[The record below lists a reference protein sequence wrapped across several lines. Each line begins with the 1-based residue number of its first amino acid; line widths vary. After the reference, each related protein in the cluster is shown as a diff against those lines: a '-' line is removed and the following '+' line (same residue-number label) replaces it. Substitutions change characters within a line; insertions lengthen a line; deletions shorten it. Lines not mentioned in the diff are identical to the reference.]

1 MEIQAA
7 GLGTTPDYRKPEE
20 EKRSTLAEHMT
31 QESTQEVK
39 PTLRDSVL
47 SQVAG
52 GINDPATIQPNTLPI
67 NDQQWNLISRA
78 ASESEDPDAYLAR
91 YGAALTFSK
100 EYGIPVDAALE
111 NLDELSSYLTGEPF
125 KANKTGVQA
134 IVDSFNTGRINMQ
147 YSDLAYKFKQA
158 DLKGEDTSAIMTQ
171 LEEYA
176 DQMVALQDH
185 QPRNIATTML
195 KWTAEGAIPYMIEV
209 GKSSLIGATA
219 AGALATGFTAAT
231 GVALGSLAAA
241 TPWSLAAIISMG
253 ATVGA
258 VNRTRELTE
267 GVTYLQLRELGIDKD
282 IANMGSRTIGMV
294 VGAIE
299 AGLGIE
305 VGTVV
310 KAVGGEQAVTAAAS
324 KATAKLIGSG
334 KLGTF
339 IQGVAALGV
348 NATNEAI
355 EEMSEEVAEYLVRH
369 VSYAWQETR
378 GPIDPMP
385 DENLMRDTLQAGL
398 MGFGSAIVLGA
409 PSAMMDSGISI
420 RQQSAM
426 RQDAK
431 TIPSKEA
438 FVNAMSDV
446 RPENIEAADWSNTMS
461 TLWEREHK
469 GKTESSSIKSDQAAY
484 NELDSGKGKTPSGTV
499 RRLNSG
505 RLYTAESENTIVDTS
520 GAEHR
525 RLLVGDPVS
534 GARYGYIDY
543 SVKDNDLAINDVMV
557 RSGYENMRK
566 EAVLDLIEKYPGY
579 EVTWEAK
586 GEALAE
592 VRQQIIDGNPRGKDG
607 GLQYRDGIT
616 DVDERLAIEKQI
628 ERAMPNLSAP
638 ERAVGAILVQLRAE
652 SEGTSAQGWLDS
664 HFRDGQLFGDNSEI
678 GKAMQGKRGAVSFDQ
693 DLKAIIYAGEN
704 ADFSTFAHETFH
716 VMLRNMDQIDQ
727 FRQAVSEA
735 AATPEFMTWLSEH
748 AQIFAEGYFAGMD
761 TQQLADVAAAFSQ
774 DQWGRTQEEFAARL
788 YEGYLADGKTASTR
802 LGQLFQQIAQAMRKI
817 YDSLRH
823 TVDLDP
829 RITEVFDSMLDKD
842 SPLAAQVQTEENT
855 KQQTSAPLRNNS
867 QFDVFENKIIDIIS
881 ALSPGD
887 KITVYDIHGN
897 PVDSTVVA
905 ISETNGSIIVRTEDG
920 KERLVDNRAYSV
932 LELGSSDHLIS
943 FNGKLLPVGSMETAE
958 LAIAL
963 KMWERYVKHRIFGQQ
978 DSRSFVRDLA
988 AIRDELKRR
997 GVDVGTD
1004 TALNIPLSY
1013 IDPEI
1018 QALSDAMRD
1027 LDFDDFESAEEY
1039 TRAWDQLDE
1048 RRNALIDMFQPK
1060 DILFQDRVIQDV
1072 IEGMEQGSLAVLHNI
1087 SPEKLAAIDDIGGLP
1102 SPSMAITQPSIPF
1115 DEFGSVTLIAD
1126 PAVAQGA
1133 LEEGRLYDRDVWSPT
1148 VPRAEWKVNQR
1159 VIDAFDK
1166 KIKTIGKEVNSH
1178 LYGSESFYS
1187 SSIANGMD
1195 SLIQEY
1201 KRNLAAQ
1208 LTFLKEHGYDYEL
1221 KWDKRDTLNFF
1232 PTQVME
1238 SNMDYFLSNSLDT
1251 EGYTQIR
1258 EHLRPMVEKYYADQ
1272 YSKKPMTALRQHM
1285 LDNSIESALSYRE
1298 LDSAFSLAEK
1308 YDPNAME
1315 FNSHKTEYAIK
1326 EKIQE
1331 HDAEFTAWLKGNL
1344 KDAYADPKI
1353 KIGSRYYEY
1362 NAENIL
1368 RWMRTQ
1374 SDMASQ
1380 ETMTYGPAKAA
1391 SNAGTPFSN
1400 RSQVRQA
1407 EGSLVTRTEQEATWA
1422 KRVEPLTERLQQE
1435 LPQYNKKYSTWDSL
1449 DAIYKAIGQ
1458 YITKYG
1464 HDKDTSKMRT
1474 ELSAQGFTGVPKNL
1488 LQATVDLASELVTLP
1503 QDYLEAKPDRI
1514 VSMDEFKAAVV
1525 PSTLPAE
1532 QRAMLE
1538 SHGIQIIEYQND
1550 SERTSLISDFYAKEH
1565 SELLFQDGPPITDAV
1580 LDDARGMESW
1590 EEFMD
1595 FYQAFA
1601 FGDDIIPTDESWY
1614 QQVFNEA
1621 NGITVTEEVSQ
1632 ERLDAARRQLESEDA
1647 KDEYMKGKLSTDDGV
1662 ISFLRQ
1668 LGYMLSNRAIRD
1680 TENNYEFADI
1690 LDEVRRNTGDL
1701 VHPTILANAFR
1712 VEGGRT
1718 PTQRAIKSIRTLMTG
1733 DAIRYYRDVYALVM
1747 EDLELRPEVIDS
1759 RLPPISDPG
1768 LNSLDNLSITERLKL
1783 ANRIEAT
1790 ELKKALLSGKE
1801 TLDGTAEKVIKDL
1814 DLQIAELN
1822 KKIAE
1827 HETTIEES
1835 AKKFN
1840 ETERSMLNAFR
1851 EQREA
1856 KKQLDEQIAKV
1867 RNLTEKGH
1875 KIPVEELKRTRTM
1888 QDKLQKLDDQVMAMR
1903 EGMREKSKAQH
1914 QAAMEAQRQKFKQKS
1929 ADARTAATIKRQEA
1943 VAEQKRKS
1951 SEKAAE
1957 ARLNATVKRQEAL
1970 DKLKGQLTEKQK
1982 QKAEAQRV
1990 RKYKLDVARRIM
2002 AKPSDAINYEQAVM
2016 IYELQAALDPAFRR
2030 ESTLVDGADGQT
2042 RRVSIDDARE
2052 LFSGSSREEIIGAIG
2067 QRMYE
2072 WIADERRPLNEW
2084 TVAELEDL
2092 AERVGN
2098 LRAEG
2103 RRILAAKR
2111 ERQQSIA
2118 RQYQES
2124 IMRSLIATGKYQDR
2138 PIVGSLD
2145 DQKEKSSPFRTVKAF
2160 RYSTL
2165 PMRAKAMM
2173 LDGDT
2178 QGTAY
2183 DLLVT
2188 RKRDA
2193 QAVEWTAVELRQ
2205 KPVID
2210 FMKQVGL
2217 TEQDLYETV
2226 GVSLDT
2232 DTSTRFT
2239 YSALM
2244 YIWLSQFDVD
2254 NRNAVAYGNLVT
2266 QSEKANLKED
2276 NGMIM
2281 ALGDERYR
2289 NLLQQAEYHLSQD
2302 DGRYMQVLE
2311 RVREDFNGQ
2320 RDRINEVAIR
2330 EFNKPMRNVDEY
2342 LPIHRRE
2349 FNGENM
2355 HEQIADDWF
2364 NQNAGGSPTGVGKG
2378 FTRDRIKI
2386 SPNHQR
2392 PVNLDLMQVWNRSVR
2407 DQEHFIAFAEYGREL
2422 NRVFKNPDSVNLR
2435 NVISRTLGQEMVSD
2449 IHDYM
2454 NQVINPQRNIE
2465 LAGAQKAIRFM
2476 RGNLGAAY
2484 LTWKMS
2490 SLVLQTI
2497 TSPAPF
2503 LQEVKPIYMAKGY
2516 IELFSHPLEAIAW
2529 INERS
2534 PMMKNRTMNVIIDEI
2549 LQQSRTYQQNKVM
2562 HGVRKMQEIGG
2573 LGLTMVDRYAVAGG
2587 WLGAYH
2593 QQMDALMEQGMTS
2606 EQAERMAIAWADDIT
2621 LKTQPTGDVTEIAP
2635 LFTSG
2640 GEFARAF
2647 MQFTTSLNVIWTN
2660 LTYDMPVSAREAMNK
2675 TAPKDARMAQFSRV
2689 MGTIVGYGLAGAVLG
2704 AVADGYDDDDDEID
2718 KLRKWLYWSTTQA
2731 SESVPL
2737 VGQHVSSIVKTMI
2750 TGDKPDFFSDEF
2762 FPGMMK
2768 IFKGVGY
2775 LAQGKFTKALDNLAQ
2790 GAGYMGG
2797 MPVSGIKQV
2806 IKTEKEG
2813 PGAMLGR

>member
-1 MEIQAA
+1 MDIQSP
-7 GLGTTPDYRKPEE
+7 GLGTTPDYREPEE
-20 EKRSTLAEHMT
+20 RETT
-31 QESTQEVK
+31 ESR

-47 SQVAG
+47 SQVSG
-52 GINDPATIQPNTLPI
+52 GINDPAAMMQPNTLPI

-78 ASESEDPDAYLAR
+78 AADSENPDAYLAR

-100 EYGIPVDAALE
+100 EYGIPVDAALD
-111 NLDELSSYLTGEPF
+111 NLDELSYYLIGEPF

-134 IVDSFNTGRINMQ
+134 IFDSFNAGRINMQ

-158 DLKGEDTSAIMTQ
+158 DLKGEDTSAILTQ

-176 DQMVALQDH
+176 GQITALQDK
-185 QPRNIATTML
+185 QPRNIATTLL
-195 KWTAEGAIPYMIEV
+195 KITAEAALPYMIEV
-209 GKSSLIGATA
+209 GKSSLVGATF
-219 AGALATGFTAAT
+219 AGALGTGFTAAT
-231 GVALGSLAAA
+231 GVTLGSLGAA
-241 TPWSLAAIISMG
+241 TPWSLAAIISIG

-267 GVTYLQLRELGIDKD
+267 GVTYLQLRDLGIDKD
-282 IANMGSRTIGMV
+282 IANVGSRTVGMI

-310 KAVGGEQAVTAAAS
+310 RAVGGEQAIDSVAS
-324 KATAKLIGSG
+324 MATAKLVTSG
-334 KLGTF
+334 KLGAF
-339 IQGVAALGV
+339 INGIISLGV
-348 NATNEAI
+348 NATDEMI
-355 EEMSEEVAEYLVRH
+355 EEMSEEIVEYAVRH
-369 VSYAWQETR
+369 ISYAWQETR
-378 GPIDPMP
+378 GPLDPMP
-385 DENLMRDTLQAGL
+385 DENLIHDTLMAGF
-398 MGFGSAIVLGA
+398 MGFGSALVLGL
-409 PSAMMDSGISI
+409 PSALFDTGMNIRQLASI
-420 RQQSAM
+420 RQAAQM
-426 RQDAK
+426 VQ
-431 TIPSKEA
+431 SKEA
-438 FVNAMSDV
+438 FVNSLNQS
-446 RPENIEAADWSNTMS
+446 RPESIEAGDWSATMAN
-461 TLWEREHK
+461 LWDREHK
-469 GKTESSSIKSDQAAY
+469 GKTEPSSIKSDQTAY
-484 NELDSGKGKTPSGTV
+484 NELDSGKGNVPTGKV

-505 RLYTAESENTIVDTS
+505 RLYTAESENTTVDTS
-520 GAEHR
+520 GREHR
-525 RLLVGDPVS
+525 RLLIGDPVS
-534 GARYGYIDY
+534 GSRYGYIDY
-543 SVKDNDLAINDVMV
+543 SVKGNDLVVDDVMV
-557 RSGYENMRK
+557 RSGYESVRK
-566 EAVLDLIEKYPGY
+566 EALLDLLEKYPGY
-579 EVTWEAK
+579 DVTWEAK
-586 GEALAE
+586 GEALAD
-592 VRQQIIDGNPRGKDG
+592 VRQQIIDANPRGRDA

-616 DVDERLAIEKQI
+616 NVDERLAIESQI

-638 ERAVGAILVQLRAE
+638 ERTLAAILVQLRAE
-652 SEGTSAQGWLDS
+652 SEGTTAQGWLDS
-664 HFRDGQLFGDNSEI
+664 HFKDGQLFGDSAEI
-678 GKAMQGKRGAVSFDQ
+678 GEAVQGKRGAVSFDQ

-716 VMLRNMDQIDQ
+716 VMLRNMDQIEQ
-727 FRQAVSEA
+727 FRQAVTEA

-748 AQIFAEGYFAGMD
+748 AQIFADGQFADMD
-761 TQQLADVAAAFSQ
+761 AQQLVDVAAAFAEGE
-774 DQWGRTQEEFAARL
+774 WGRTQEEFSARL

-802 LGQLFQQIAQAMRKI
+802 LQQLFKQIAQWMRKI
-817 YDSLRH
+817 YDSLKH

-829 RITEVFDSMLDKD
+829 RIVEAFDSMLDKD
-842 SPLAAQVQTEENT
+842 SPLASGGQEQAPSQQGPTILHQDGKPILNDDFPTKPAFPKKSEEIPN
-855 KQQTSAPLRNNS
+855 PLRAYPDMVAAWKAEVAEWTS
-867 QFDVFENKIIDIIS
+867 RQGDVLQFGDDNLVHLVHRNTIPGEGPWRYTSFRNIDGTWVPYGHMDYQTKFEAVI
-881 ALSPGD
+881 
-887 KITVYDIHGN
+887 
-897 PVDSTVVA
+897 
-905 ISETNGSIIVRTEDG
+905 NG
-920 KERLVDNRAYSV
+920 A
-932 LELGSSDHLIS
+932 GSS
-943 FNGKLLPVGSMETAE
+943 GY
-958 LAIAL
+958 
-963 KMWERYVKHRIFGQQ
+963 RQ
-978 DSRSFVRDLA
+978 
-988 AIRDELKRR
+988 
-997 GVDVGTD
+997 
-1004 TALNIPLSY
+1004 
-1013 IDPEI
+1013 
-1018 QALSDAMRD
+1018 
-1027 LDFDDFESAEEY
+1027 
-1039 TRAWDQLDE
+1039 
-1048 RRNALIDMFQPK
+1048 
-1060 DILFQDRVIQDV
+1060 DILFQDQVIQDV
-1072 IEGMEQGSLAVLHNI
+1072 IEEVEQGSLAVLHNI

-1102 SPSMAITQPSIPF
+1102 SPSLAITQPGIQF

-1126 PAVAQGA
+1126 PAVARAA

-1166 KIKTIGKEVNSH
+1166 KIKTISEEVNSR

-1187 SSIANGMD
+1187 SAITNGMD

-1208 LTFLKEHGYDYEL
+1208 LTFLKEHGYDYDL
-1221 KWDKRDTLNFF
+1221 KWDKRDNLNFF

-1238 SNMDYFLSNSLDT
+1238 SNMDYFLSNSLET
-1251 EGYTQIR
+1251 GNYSQIK
-1258 EHLRPMVEKYYADQ
+1258 EHLRPMVEQYYTEKFSQ
-1272 YSKKPMTALRQHM
+1272 KPMTALRQHM
-1285 LDNSIESALSYRE
+1285 LDSSIESALSYRE

-1308 YDPNAME
+1308 YDPNAVE
-1315 FNSHKTEYAIK
+1315 FNSHATEYAIK
-1326 EKIQE
+1326 AEIQE
-1331 HDAEFTAWLKGNL
+1331 HDAEFTAWLKDNL
-1344 KDAYADPKI
+1344 KDAYSDPKI
-1353 KIGSRYYEY
+1353 KIGSRSYEY

-1391 SNAGTPFSN
+1391 SNAGTPFSS

-1407 EGSLVTRTEQEATWA
+1407 EGSLVARTEQEATWA

-1488 LQATVDLASELVTLP
+1488 LQAAVDLASELVTLP

-1525 PSTLPAE
+1525 PATLPAE

-1550 SERTSLISDFYAKEH
+1550 SERTALISDFYAKEH
-1565 SELLFQDGPPITDAV
+1565 SELLFQDGPPITEAV

-1590 EEFMD
+1590 EEFMS
-1595 FYQAFA
+1595 FYQAFS
-1601 FGDDIIPTDESWY
+1601 FGEEVPTDEAWY
-1614 QQVFNEA
+1614 KQVFNEA
-1621 NGITVTEEVSQ
+1621 NGIVVADEVAQ
-1632 ERLDAARRQLESEDA
+1632 ERVEAAHRQLQDEDA
-1647 KDEYMKGKLSTDDGV
+1647 KDQYMRDQLSTDEGV
-1662 ISFLRQ
+1662 VDFLGK
-1668 LGYMLSNRAIRD
+1668 LGYMLSPRTLYD
-1680 TENNYEFADI
+1680 TE
-1690 LDEVRRNTGDL
+1690 GDPVFRETVEELQREAESL
-1701 VHPTILANAFR
+1701 VHPTVLANAYR
-1712 VEGGRT
+1712 VKGGSQ
-1718 PTQRAIKSIRTLMTG
+1718 PTQRAIKSVRTLMTG
-1733 DAIRYYRDVYALVM
+1733 DAVRYYRDIYALVM

-1759 RLPPISDPG
+1759 RLPAISDPG
-1768 LNSLDNLSITERLKL
+1768 INTLDNLSITERLKL

-1790 ELKKALLSGKE
+1790 ELKKALLSGEEK
-1801 TLDGTAEKVIKDL
+1801 LDGAAEKIIRDL
-1814 DLQIAELN
+1814 DLQIQELN
-1822 KKIAE
+1822 EKISE
-1827 HETTIEES
+1827 HETTIDES
-1835 AKKFN
+1835 TKKFN
-1840 ETERSMLNAFR
+1840 ETERSLLWAYR
-1851 EQREA
+1851 DQREA
-1856 KKQLDEQIAKV
+1856 KKQLDEQISKV
-1867 RNLTEKGH
+1867 RKLTDQGRRISK
-1875 KIPVEELKRTRTM
+1875 EELKRTHDL
-1888 QDKLQKLDDQVMAMR
+1888 QDKLKLLDNQVMAMR
-1903 EGMREKSKAQH
+1903 ESMKEKSKAQH
-1914 QAAMEAQRQKFKQKS
+1914 QAAMDSLRQRFKEKSAEQRAAANTKRKEAVSEAQRKAAEK
-1929 ADARTAATIKRQEA
+1929 ATLAREAATLKRQEA
-1943 VAEQKRKS
+1943 LAEQKHKS

-1957 ARLNATVKRQEAL
+1957 ARLQATVARHEAL
-1970 DKLKGQLTEKQK
+1970 DKLKSQLTEKQK
-1982 QKAEAQRV
+1982 QKAEAQKV

-2002 AKPSDAINYEQAVM
+2002 AKPSDAINYEQAMM
-2016 IYELQAALDPAFRR
+2016 IYELQAALDPAYRR
-2030 ESTLVDGADGQT
+2030 ESTLIDGAEGQ

-2052 LFSGSSREEIIGAIG
+2052 LFSGSSREEIIDAIG
-2067 QRMYE
+2067 LRMYE

-2103 RRILAAKR
+2103 RRILASKR

-2145 DQKEKSSPFRTVKAF
+2145 DQKEKTSPFRTVKAL

-2173 LDGDT
+2173 LDNNT

-2183 DLLVT
+2183 NLLVT

-2210 FMKQVGL
+2210 LMKQVGL
-2217 TEQDLYETV
+2217 TEQDLYKTV

-2232 DTSTRFT
+2232 NTSTRFT

-2266 QSEKANLKED
+2266 QSEKANLHED

-2289 NLLQQAEYHLSQD
+2289 NLLQQAEYHLNQD

-2330 EFNKPMRNVDEY
+2330 EFNKPLRKVDEY

-2435 NVISRTLGQEMVSD
+2435 NVISRTLGQEMVTD

-2454 NQVINPQRNIE
+2454 NQVINPRRNIE
-2465 LAGAQKAIRFM
+2465 LAGAQKGIRFM

-2490 SLVLQTI
+2490 ALVLQTI

-2503 LQEVKPIYMAKGY
+2503 LQEVKPLYMAKGY

-2529 INERS
+2529 INEQS
-2534 PMMKNRTMNVIIDEI
+2534 PMMKNRTMSVIIDEI
-2549 LQQSRTYQQNKVM
+2549 LQQSRTYQQDKVM
-2562 HGVRKMQEIGG
+2562 HGIRKMQEIGG
-2573 LGLTMVDRYAVAGG
+2573 IGLTLVDRYAVAGG

-2621 LKTQPTGDVTEIAP
+2621 LKTQPTGDITEIAP

-2675 TAPKDARMAQFSRV
+2675 AAPMDARKAQFSRV
-2689 MGTIVGYGLAGAVLG
+2689 VGTIVGYGLAGAVLG
-2704 AVADGYDDDDDEID
+2704 AVAEGYDDDDDEID

-2775 LAQGKFTKALDNLAQ
+2775 LAQGEFTKALDNLAQ

-2797 MPVSGIKQV
+2797 MPVSGIKQAIRTV
-2806 IKTEKEG
+2806 KEG

>member
-1 MEIQAA
+1 MDIQSP

-31 QESTQEVK
+31 QQSK

-47 SQVAG
+47 NQVAG
-52 GINDPATIQPNTLPI
+52 GINDPTAMQPNTMPV
-67 NDQQWNLISRA
+67 NERQWNLISRA

-134 IVDSFNTGRINMQ
+134 IRDSFVAGRINMQ

-176 DQMVALQDH
+176 GQIAALQDH

-195 KWTAEGAIPYMIEV
+195 KWTAEGALPYMIEV
-209 GKSSLIGATA
+209 GKSSLMGATF
-219 AGALATGFTAAT
+219 AGGLATGFTAAT
-231 GVALGSLAAA
+231 GVTLGSLAAA
-241 TPWSLAAIISMG
+241 SPYTLAAIISMG

-258 VNRTRELTE
+258 VNRTRELME
-267 GVTYLQLRELGIDKD
+267 GVSYIQLRELGIDKD

-299 AGLGIE
+299 TGLGIE

-310 KAVGGEQAVTAAAS
+310 KAVGGEQAVTTAAS
-324 KATAKLIGSG
+324 KATAKLITSG
-334 KLGTF
+334 KLGAF
-339 IQGVAALGV
+339 IQGALALGV
-348 NATNEAI
+348 NATDEAL
-355 EEMSEEVAEYLVRH
+355 EEMSEEVAEYLMRH
-369 VSYAWQETR
+369 IAYAWQETR
-378 GPIDPMP
+378 GPVDPMP
-385 DENLMRDTLQAGL
+385 EEDLVHDTLMAGF
-398 MGFGSAIVLGA
+398 MGFGSALVLGG
-409 PSAMMDSGISI
+409 PSALYDAGINI
-420 RQQSAM
+420 RQLASM
-426 RQDAK
+426 RQAAQAV
-431 TIPSKEA
+431 PSKEA
-438 FVNAMSDV
+438 FVNSLKQA
-446 RPENIEAADWSNTMS
+446 RPESIEAADWANTMAN
-461 TLWEREHK
+461 LWEREHK
-469 GKTESSSIKSDQAAY
+469 GIDESSSIKSDQAAY
-484 NELDSGKGKTPSGTV
+484 DELDSGKGRIPTGKV

-505 RLYTAESENTIVDTS
+505 RLYTAESENTTVDTS

-557 RSGYENMRK
+557 RSGYESVRK

-592 VRQQIIDGNPRGKDG
+592 VRQQIIDANPRGKDG

-616 DVDERLAIEKQI
+616 NVDERLAIEKQI
-628 ERAMPNLSAP
+628 EQGMPNLSAP

-652 SEGTSAQGWLDS
+652 SEGTSAQGWLDA
-664 HFRDGQLFGDNSEI
+664 HFENGQIFGDPEVM
-678 GKAMQGKRGAVSFDQ
+678 GEAMQGKRGAVSFNQ

-716 VMLRNMDQIDQ
+716 VMLRNLGQIEQ
-727 FRQAVSEA
+727 FRQAVTEA
-735 AATPEFMTWLSEH
+735 AVTPEFMTWLADH
-748 AQIFAEGYFAGMD
+748 AQIFADGYFAGMD
-761 TQQLADVAAAFSQ
+761 AQQLSDVAATFSQ
-774 DQWGRTQEEFAARL
+774 DRWGRTQEEFAARL
-788 YEGYLADGKTASTR
+788 YEGYLADGKTVSTR
-802 LGQLFQQIAQAMRKI
+802 LQQLFQQIAQWMRKV

-842 SPLAAQVQTEENT
+842 SPLAARGQEQ
-855 KQQTSAPLRNNS
+855 KTSHEGANILF
-867 QFDVFENKIIDIIS
+867 QE
-881 ALSPGD
+881 AA
-887 KITVYDIHGN
+887 
-897 PVDSTVVA
+897 PVDSQEFKEWFGDSKVVD
-905 ISETNGSIIVRTEDG
+905 EDG
-920 KERLVDNRAYSV
+920 EPLVVYHATDAIFESFDFERLGEFTDYNTSEQSARNMARLGVWSSVDPVNKFTSQDISMPLYYKIENPLSTDFDALWAQASEYESPEAFK
-932 LELGSSDHLIS
+932 ELFTQDGYDGLI
-943 FNGKLLPVGSMETAE
+943 V
-958 LAIAL
+958 
-963 KMWERYVKHRIFGQQ
+963 Q
-978 DSRSFVRDLA
+978 DTEFDTTSFVA
-988 AIRDELKRR
+988 FSPEQIKSINNH
-997 GVDVGTD
+997 GT
-1004 TALNIPLSY
+1004 
-1013 IDPEI
+1013 
-1018 QALSDAMRD
+1018 
-1027 LDFDDFESAEEY
+1027 
-1039 TRAWDQLDE
+1039 W
-1048 RRNALIDMFQPK
+1048 NATNPNM
-1060 DILFQDRVIQDV
+1060 LFQ
-1072 IEGMEQGSLAVLHNI
+1072 E
-1087 SPEKLAAIDDIGGLP
+1087 EKASDD
-1102 SPSMAITQPSIPF
+1102 
-1115 DEFGSVTLIAD
+1115 
-1126 PAVAQGA
+1126 
-1133 LEEGRLYDRDVWSPT
+1133 
-1148 VPRAEWKVNQR
+1148 
-1159 VIDAFDK
+1159 
-1166 KIKTIGKEVNSH
+1166 
-1178 LYGSESFYS
+1178 
-1187 SSIANGMD
+1187 
-1195 SLIQEY
+1195 
-1201 KRNLAAQ
+1201 
-1208 LTFLKEHGYDYEL
+1208 
-1221 KWDKRDTLNFF
+1221 
-1232 PTQVME
+1232 
-1238 SNMDYFLSNSLDT
+1238 
-1251 EGYTQIR
+1251 GYTI
-1258 EHLRPMVEKYYADQ
+1258 
-1272 YSKKPMTALRQHM
+1272 
-1285 LDNSIESALSYRE
+1285 
-1298 LDSAFSLAEK
+1298 
-1308 YDPNAME
+1308 
-1315 FNSHKTEYAIK
+1315 
-1326 EKIQE
+1326 
-1331 HDAEFTAWLKGNL
+1331 
-1344 KDAYADPKI
+1344 
-1353 KIGSRYYEY
+1353 
-1362 NAENIL
+1362 
-1368 RWMRTQ
+1368 
-1374 SDMASQ
+1374 
-1380 ETMTYGPAKAA
+1380 
-1391 SNAGTPFSN
+1391 
-1400 RSQVRQA
+1400 
-1407 EGSLVTRTEQEATWA
+1407 TRTEQYGKKYLRIEDENGYALLEEAEDESYDDYGNDTSQPYILLNGIEVIKNNRQGHGRRLLHKA
-1422 KRVEPLTERLQQE
+1422 LEIADRTRLPVKLTVDADTKVISEESLIKFYESEGFSVFDSDGIVKMERPAGKGSERLGDGLFSSPNMLFQDAPVEDSKEFRKIFKDTRAVDSDGKPALLYHGSPRIGLEALDNTGQRRVNGGEAGYTYATNSFDAADRFAYEQLPGSTSMTYVPGGRGQVYEIYMNIKNPLDFRSLSDQDVANIKDAARKDGAFPDQVAEVFDKFARGEGQYSLQYLKRQAEDIVRRLSEYGYDGLITELDNNGNLEYAAVSPSQVYMTNVTER
-1435 LPQYNKKYSTWDSL
+1435 T
-1449 DAIYKAIGQ
+1449 
-1458 YITKYG
+1458 T
-1464 HDKDTSKMRT
+1464 
-1474 ELSAQGFTGVPKNL
+1474 
-1488 LQATVDLASELVTLP
+1488 
-1503 QDYLEAKPDRI
+1503 
-1514 VSMDEFKAAVV
+1514 
-1525 PSTLPAE
+1525 
-1532 QRAMLE
+1532 
-1538 SHGIQIIEYQND
+1538 
-1550 SERTSLISDFYAKEH
+1550 
-1565 SELLFQDGPPITDAV
+1565 LLFQDGPPITEAV
-1580 LDDARGMESW
+1580 LDDARGMASW

-1601 FGDDIIPTDESWY
+1601 FGDDVVPTDEAWY

-1668 LGYMLSNRAIRD
+1668 LGYMLSNRAIWD
-1680 TENNYEFADI
+1680 TESNYEFADI
-1690 LDEVRRNTGDL
+1690 LDEVRRNAGDL

-1712 VEGGRT
+1712 VEGGRA

-1759 RLPPISDPG
+1759 RLPSISDPG
-1768 LNSLDNLSITERLKL
+1768 INTLDNLSITERLKL

-1801 TLDGTAEKVIKDL
+1801 TMEGAAEKIIRDL
-1814 DLQIAELN
+1814 DLQIGELG
-1822 KKIAE
+1822 KKISE
-1827 HETTIEES
+1827 QETAIDES
-1835 AKKFN
+1835 TKKFS
-1840 ETERSMLNAFR
+1840 ETERHLLNAYR

-1856 KKQLDEQIAKV
+1856 KKQLDGQIAKV
-1867 RNLTEKGH
+1867 RSLTEKGH

-1903 EGMREKSKAQH
+1903 EGMMEKSKAQH

-1970 DKLKGQLTEKQK
+1970 DKLKGQLTEKQR

-2002 AKPSDAINYEQAVM
+2002 AKPSDAINWEQAVM

-2030 ESTLVDGADGQT
+2030 ESTLVDGADGQM
-2042 RRVSIDDARE
+2042 RVSIDDARE
-2052 LFSGSSREEIIGAIG
+2052 LFSGSSREEIIEAIG
-2067 QRMYE
+2067 LRMYE

-2103 RRILAAKR
+2103 RRILSAKV
-2111 ERQQSIA
+2111 ERQQAIA

-2124 IMRSLIATGKYQDR
+2124 IMRTLIASGKYQDR
-2138 PIVGSLD
+2138 PIVGSVD
-2145 DQKEKSSPFRTVKAF
+2145 DQKEKSSPFRTVNAF

-2178 QGTAY
+2178 QGVAY
-2183 DLLVT
+2183 NLLIT
-2188 RKRDA
+2188 KKRQA

-2205 KPVID
+2205 KPVIN
-2210 FMKQVGL
+2210 FMKEVGL
-2217 TEQDLYETV
+2217 TERDLYETV
-2226 GVSLDT
+2226 GISLDLNT
-2232 DTSTRFT
+2232 GTRFT

-2244 YIWLSQFDVD
+2244 YAWLSQFDRD

-2266 QSEKANLKED
+2266 QSEKADLNHD
-2276 NGMIM
+2276 DGMIM

-2289 NLLQQAEYHLSQD
+2289 NLITQAEHYLNED

-2311 RVREDFNGQ
+2311 RVRADFNGQ

-2330 EFNKPMRNVDEY
+2330 EFNRPMRNVDEY

-2349 FNGENM
+2349 FSGQDM
-2355 HEQIADDWF
+2355 DKQIADDWF
-2364 NQNAGGSPTGVGKG
+2364 NQNAGGNPTGVTKG

-2386 SPNHQR
+2386 SPKHQR
-2392 PVNLDLMQVWNRSVR
+2392 PVNLDLMQVWNKSVR

-2422 NRVFKNPDSVNLR
+2422 NRVFKNPGSTDLK
-2435 NVISRTLGQEMVSD
+2435 NVIDRTLGHEMVTD

-2454 NQVINPQRNIE
+2454 NQVINPQRNVD
-2465 LAGAQKAIRFM
+2465 LAGVQKAVRFM

-2562 HGVRKMQEIGG
+2562 HGVRRMQEIGG
-2573 LGLTMVDRYAVAGG
+2573 MGLTLVDRYAVAGG

-2593 QQMDALMEQGMTS
+2593 QRMDALMEQGITGA
-2606 EQAERMAIAWADDIT
+2606 QAERMAIDWADDIT

-2635 LFTSG
+2635 LFVSG
-2640 GEFARAF
+2640 GEWARAF

-2660 LTYDMPVSAREAMNK
+2660 LTYDMPVSARAAMDN
-2675 TAPKDARMAQFSRV
+2675 TAPTDARMAQFSRV
-2689 MGTIVGYGLAGAVLG
+2689 VGTIVGYGLAGAVLG

-2718 KLRKWLYWSTTQA
+2718 KLRKWIYWSTTQA
-2731 SESVPL
+2731 NESVPL
-2737 VGQHVSSIVKTMI
+2737 FGNHVSEIIKTLV
-2750 TGDKPDFFSDEF
+2750 TGDKPDFFADEF

-2775 LAQGKFTKALDNLAQ
+2775 LAQGELTKALDNLAQ

-2797 MPVSGIKQV
+2797 VPVSGIKQA
-2806 IKTEKEG
+2806 IKTVKEG

>member
-1 MEIQAA
+1 MDIQSP

-31 QESTQEVK
+31 QQSK
-39 PTLRDSVL
+39 PTLRESVL
-47 SQVAG
+47 NQVAG
-52 GINDPATIQPNTLPI
+52 GINDPAAIQPNTMPV
-67 NDQQWNLISRA
+67 NERQWNLISRA

-100 EYGIPVDAALE
+100 EYGIPVDAALD
-111 NLDELSSYLTGEPF
+111 NLDELASYLTGEPF

-134 IVDSFNTGRINMQ
+134 IVDSFNAGRINMQ

-158 DLKGEDTSAIMTQ
+158 DLKGEDTSAIMAQ

-176 DQMVALQDH
+176 SQIAALQDH
-185 QPRNIATTML
+185 QPRNIATTAI
-195 KWTAEGAIPYMIEV
+195 KWTAEGALPYMIEV

-505 RLYTAESENTIVDTS
+505 RLYTAESENTTVDTS

-586 GEALAE
+586 GDALAD
-592 VRQQIIDGNPRGKDG
+592 VRQQIIAANPRGQEG

-616 DVDERLAIEKQI
+616 DVDERLAIESQI

-748 AQIFAEGYFAGMD
+748 AQIFADGYFAGMD
-761 TQQLADVAAAFSQ
+761 AQQLAEVAATFSQ
-774 DQWGRTQEEFAARL
+774 DRWGRTQEEFAARL

-802 LGQLFQQIAQAMRKI
+802 LQQLFQQIAQWMRKV
-817 YDSLRH
+817 YNSLKH
-823 TVDLDP
+823 SVDLDP
-829 RITEVFDSMLDKD
+829 RIVEVFDSMLDKD
-842 SPLAAQVQTEENT
+842 SPLADQ
-855 KQQTSAPLRNNS
+855 QQTDTSLATPGTLNQYEKEGWGRGYDSSRNMSVNAIDAYDRGVMPKHKWTKTAFSAIWSDLTGLPLPNL
-867 QFDVFENKIIDIIS
+867 S
-881 ALSPGD
+881 A
-887 KITVYDIHGN
+887 
-897 PVDSTVVA
+897 
-905 ISETNGSIIVRTEDG
+905 
-920 KERLVDNRAYSV
+920 
-932 LELGSSDHLIS
+932 
-943 FNGKLLPVGSMETAE
+943 
-958 LAIAL
+958 
-963 KMWERYVKHRIFGQQ
+963 
-978 DSRSFVRDLA
+978 
-988 AIRDELKRR
+988 DELKSSLLKSDEWHHTGKNYKSTNFYHFSLDAARALVAGER
-997 GVDVGTD
+997 GHV
-1004 TALNIPLSY
+1004 
-1013 IDPEI
+1013 
-1018 QALSDAMRD
+1018 
-1027 LDFDDFESAEEY
+1027 
-1039 TRAWDQLDE
+1039 
-1048 RRNALIDMFQPK
+1048 
-1060 DILFQDRVIQDV
+1060 
-1072 IEGMEQGSLAVLHNI
+1072 
-1087 SPEKLAAIDDIGGLP
+1087 
-1102 SPSMAITQPSIPF
+1102 
-1115 DEFGSVTLIAD
+1115 
-1126 PAVAQGA
+1126 
-1133 LEEGRLYDRDVWSPT
+1133 
-1148 VPRAEWKVNQR
+1148 
-1159 VIDAFDK
+1159 
-1166 KIKTIGKEVNSH
+1166 
-1178 LYGSESFYS
+1178 
-1187 SSIANGMD
+1187 
-1195 SLIQEY
+1195 
-1201 KRNLAAQ
+1201 
-1208 LTFLKEHGYDYEL
+1208 YEL
-1221 KWDKRDTLNFF
+1221 
-1232 PTQVME
+1232 
-1238 SNMDYFLSNSLDT
+1238 
-1251 EGYTQIR
+1251 
-1258 EHLRPMVEKYYADQ
+1258 
-1272 YSKKPMTALRQHM
+1272 
-1285 LDNSIESALSYRE
+1285 
-1298 LDSAFSLAEK
+1298 
-1308 YDPNAME
+1308 
-1315 FNSHKTEYAIK
+1315 EY
-1326 EKIQE
+1326 
-1331 HDAEFTAWLKGNL
+1331 
-1344 KDAYADPKI
+1344 
-1353 KIGSRYYEY
+1353 
-1362 NAENIL
+1362 
-1368 RWMRTQ
+1368 
-1374 SDMASQ
+1374 
-1380 ETMTYGPAKAA
+1380 AA
-1391 SNAGTPFSN
+1391 SNAYNKLTNWVAEAMHDKGVTRQEAIDLLEAEERRPAEEKPAYIYRGIKRPVDEAYINSIKSITDEDVNYYNFGRGNDTSWMDSAAMRNNESLMEQAGYYPTTLFQDAPPTDSEAFKAWFGDSKVVDEDGEPLVVYHATDAIFESFDFERLGEFTDYNTSEQSARNMARLGVWSSVDPVNKFTSQDISMPLYYKIENPLSTYFDALWAQASEYESPEAFKELFTQDGYDGLIVQDTEFDTTSFVAFSPEQIKSINNHGTWNATNPNMLFQDAPVEDSKEFRKIFKDTRAVDSDGKPALLYHGSPRIGLEALDN
-1400 RSQVRQA
+1400 TGQRRVNGGEAGYTYATNSFDAADRFAYEQLPGSTSMTYVPGGRGQVYEIYMNIKNPLDFRSLSDQDVANIKDAARKDGAFPDQVAEVFDKFARGEGQYSLQYLKRQA
-1407 EGSLVTRTEQEATWA
+1407 EDIVRRLSEYGYDGLITELDNNGNLEYAAVSPSQVYMTN
-1422 KRVEPLTERLQQE
+1422 VTER
-1435 LPQYNKKYSTWDSL
+1435 T
-1449 DAIYKAIGQ
+1449 
-1458 YITKYG
+1458 T
-1464 HDKDTSKMRT
+1464 
-1474 ELSAQGFTGVPKNL
+1474 
-1488 LQATVDLASELVTLP
+1488 
-1503 QDYLEAKPDRI
+1503 
-1514 VSMDEFKAAVV
+1514 
-1525 PSTLPAE
+1525 
-1532 QRAMLE
+1532 
-1538 SHGIQIIEYQND
+1538 
-1550 SERTSLISDFYAKEH
+1550 
-1565 SELLFQDGPPITDAV
+1565 LLFQDGPPITEAV
-1580 LDDARGMESW
+1580 LDDARGMASW

-1601 FGDDIIPTDESWY
+1601 FGDDVVPTDEAWY

-1621 NGITVTEEVSQ
+1621 NGITVTEEVGQ

-1647 KDEYMKGKLSTDDGV
+1647 KDEYMRGQLSTDSGV

-1668 LGYMLSNRAIRD
+1668 LGYMLSNRAIWD
-1680 TENNYEFADI
+1680 TESNYEFADI
-1690 LDEVRRNTGDL
+1690 LDEVRRNAGDL

-1768 LNSLDNLSITERLKL
+1768 INTLDNLSITERLKL

-1801 TLDGTAEKVIKDL
+1801 TMDGAAEKIIRDL
-1814 DLQIAELN
+1814 DLQIGELG
-1822 KKIAE
+1822 KKISE
-1827 HETTIEES
+1827 QETAIDES
-1835 AKKFN
+1835 TKKFS
-1840 ETERSMLNAFR
+1840 ETERHLLNAYR

-1856 KKQLDEQIAKV
+1856 KKQLDEQIARV

-1903 EGMREKSKAQH
+1903 EGMREKARQQH

-1970 DKLKGQLTEKQK
+1970 DKLKGQLTEKQR

-2002 AKPSDAINYEQAVM
+2002 AKPSDAINWEQAVM

-2030 ESTLVDGADGQT
+2030 ESTLIDGADGQ

-2052 LFSGSSREEIIGAIG
+2052 LFSGSSREEIIEAIG
-2067 QRMYE
+2067 LRMYE

-2103 RRILAAKR
+2103 RRILAAKV
-2111 ERQQSIA
+2111 ERQQAIA
-2118 RQYQES
+2118 SRYQEN
-2124 IMRSLIATGKYQDR
+2124 IMRTLIASGKYQDR
-2138 PIVGSLD
+2138 PIVGSVD
-2145 DQKEKSSPFRTVKAF
+2145 DQKEKSSPFRTAKSL

-2178 QGTAY
+2178 QGVAY
-2183 DLLVT
+2183 NLLIT
-2188 RKRDA
+2188 KKRQA

-2210 FMKQVGL
+2210 FMKEVGL
-2217 TEQDLYETV
+2217 TERDLYETV
-2226 GVSLDT
+2226 GISLDLNT
-2232 DTSTRFT
+2232 GTRFT

-2244 YIWLSQFDVD
+2244 YAWLSQYDRD

-2266 QSEKANLKED
+2266 QSEKADLNHD
-2276 NGMIM
+2276 DGMIM

-2289 NLLQQAEYHLSQD
+2289 NLITQAEHYLNED
-2302 DGRYMQVLE
+2302 GGRYMQVLE
-2311 RVREDFNGQ
+2311 RVRADFNGQ

-2330 EFNKPMRNVDEY
+2330 EFNRPMRNVDEY

-2349 FNGENM
+2349 FSGQDM
-2355 HEQIADDWF
+2355 DKQIADDWF
-2364 NQNAGGSPTGVGKG
+2364 NQNAGGNPTGVTKG

-2386 SPNHQR
+2386 SPKHQR

-2422 NRVFKNPDSVNLR
+2422 NRVFKNPGSTDLK
-2435 NVISRTLGQEMVSD
+2435 NVIDRTLGHEMVTD

-2454 NQVINPQRNIE
+2454 NTVINPRRNIDQ
-2465 LAGAQKAIRFM
+2465 AGAQKAIRFM

-2503 LQEVKPIYMAKGY
+2503 LQEVKPLYMAKGY

-2549 LQQSRTYQQNKVM
+2549 LQQSRTYHQSKLM
-2562 HGVRKMQEIGG
+2562 HGVHKMQEIGG
-2573 LGLTMVDRYAVAGG
+2573 MGLTLVDRYAVAGG

-2593 QQMDALMEQGMTS
+2593 QRMDALMEQGITGA
-2606 EQAERMAIAWADDIT
+2606 QAERMAIDWADDIT

-2635 LFTSG
+2635 LFVSG
-2640 GEFARAF
+2640 GEWARAF

-2660 LTYDMPVSAREAMNK
+2660 LTYDMPVSARATMDQ
-2675 TAPKDARMAQFSRV
+2675 TAPADARMAQFSRV
-2689 MGTIVGYGLAGAVLG
+2689 VGTIVGYGLAGAVLG

-2718 KLRKWLYWSTTQA
+2718 KLRKWIYWSTTQA
-2731 SESVPL
+2731 NESVPL
-2737 VGQHVSSIVKTMI
+2737 FGNHVSEIIKTLV
-2750 TGDKPDFFSDEF
+2750 TGDKPDFFADEF

-2775 LAQGKFTKALDNLAQ
+2775 LAQGELTKALDNLAQ

-2797 MPVSGIKQV
+2797 VPVSGIKQA
-2806 IKTEKEG
+2806 IKTVKEG

>member
-158 DLKGEDTSAIMTQ
+158 DLKGEDTSTIMTQ

-505 RLYTAESENTIVDTS
+505 RLYTAESENTTVDTS

-802 LGQLFQQIAQAMRKI
+802 LQQLFQQIAQWMAQI
-817 YDSLRH
+817 YTTLKHS
-823 TVDLDP
+823 VDLDP
-829 RITEVFDSMLDKD
+829 RIIEVFDSLSDKQ
-842 SPLAAQVQTEENT
+842 SPLAKQLVTQEANNGQIKSEALYQGDEGFMKAPNGKPTKLTERQWMQVRTPEFIKWFGDWMNDPENASKVVDENGEPKVMYHGTKSDPFTTFDPEASGRGIIYTTEELAYAEDYT
-855 KQQTSAPLRNNS
+855 KDSDGNVMEVFVNMRHPADPANDNASIAIIADIHKEDADIVLEAFTDGYDPYELLENPKIITALKEKGYDGVVFYEEMQLTHGVFDSDQIKSATGNQGTFDGENPNILFQEAPPDYQPKSTGIGYKVFVQKDGKLYPPMVANPNGEGTPVGKWLLADEAPIAAYSKTGRPQVKS
-867 QFDVFENKIIDIIS
+867 GGKGTQGRSGLLAYRPGWHLGEIPYAKQFNRLNPATGIKELFPKDFVWAEVEYSKDNDYNDEARQNGVSKNGGFNHALASLHRMPTDGFYNYRTNPDPTTDPWVITGAMKVNKILTREEVETIVKD
-881 ALSPGD
+881 AGREPQKVEGD
-887 KITVYDIHGN
+887 NILFQ
-897 PVDSTVVA
+897 
-905 ISETNGSIIVRTEDG
+905 EDG
-920 KERLVDNRAYSV
+920 KPVIETGFPKRPEINLFDYFDNIDEYTTIMDTWKSDLKAWVENAPDLLQFGNEDLVHVIHENVRPGEGPWRSTSFINFKGEWIPSGHSAYDTKY
-932 LELGSSDHLIS
+932 E
-943 FNGKLLPVGSMETAE
+943 A
-958 LAIAL
+958 
-963 KMWERYVKHRIFGQQ
+963 VKEGM
-978 DSRSFVRDLA
+978 
-988 AIRDELKRR
+988 ELKDYR
-997 GVDVGTD
+997 
-1004 TALNIPLSY
+1004 P
-1013 IDPEI
+1013 
-1018 QALSDAMRD
+1018 
-1027 LDFDDFESAEEY
+1027 
-1039 TRAWDQLDE
+1039 
-1048 RRNALIDMFQPK
+1048 
-1060 DILFQDRVIQDV
+1060 DILFQEAPPTDSEAFKAWFGDSKVVDD
-1072 IEGMEQGSLAVLHNI
+1072 EGKPLIVYHNTT
-1087 SPEKLAAIDDIGGLP
+1087 ER
-1102 SPSMAITQPSIPF
+1102 F
-1115 DEFGSVTLIAD
+1115 
-1126 PAVAQGA
+1126 
-1133 LEEGRLYDRDVWSPT
+1133 
-1148 VPRAEWKVNQR
+1148 N
-1159 VIDAFDK
+1159 AFDLSK
-1166 KIKTIGKEVNSH
+1166 ARSIVEIPGFFFTNDRHEYSDMGPRQIQAYVSIQNPYEGNYSTYKGIRGNSTDD
-1178 LYGSESFYS
+1178 
-1187 SSIANGMD
+1187 A
-1195 SLIQEY
+1195 
-1201 KRNLAAQ
+1201 
-1208 LTFLKEHGYDYEL
+1208 
-1221 KWDKRDTLNFF
+1221 
-1232 PTQVME
+1232 
-1238 SNMDYFLSNSLDT
+1238 
-1251 EGYTQIR
+1251 YTQIR
-1258 EHLRPMVEKYYADQ
+1258 Q
-1272 YSKKPMTALRQHM
+1272 ALIDDGYDGIIQDEDGV
-1285 LDNSIESALSYRE
+1285 LEVI
-1298 LDSAFSLAEK
+1298 AFSPEQ
-1308 YDPNAME
+1308 
-1315 FNSHKTEYAIK
+1315 IK
-1326 EKIQE
+1326 
-1331 HDAEFTAWLKGNL
+1331 
-1344 KDAYADPKI
+1344 
-1353 KIGSRYYEY
+1353 SV
-1362 NAENIL
+1362 
-1368 RWMRTQ
+1368 
-1374 SDMASQ
+1374 
-1380 ETMTYGPAKAA
+1380 
-1391 SNAGTPFSN
+1391 SN
-1400 RSQVRQA
+1400 R
-1407 EGSLVTRTEQEATWA
+1407 G
-1422 KRVEPLTERLQQE
+1422 
-1435 LPQYNKKYSTWDSL
+1435 TWD
-1449 DAIYKAIGQ
+1449 
-1458 YITKYG
+1458 
-1464 HDKDTSKMRT
+1464 
-1474 ELSAQGFTGVPKNL
+1474 
-1488 LQATVDLASELVTLP
+1488 ATNP
-1503 QDYLEAKPDRI
+1503 N
-1514 VSMDEFKAAVV
+1514 M
-1525 PSTLPAE
+1525 
-1532 QRAMLE
+1532 
-1538 SHGIQIIEYQND
+1538 
-1550 SERTSLISDFYAKEH
+1550 
-1565 SELLFQDGPPITDAV
+1565 LFQDGPPITEAV

-1590 EEFMD
+1590 EEFMS
-1595 FYQAFA
+1595 FYQAFS
-1601 FGDDIIPTDESWY
+1601 FGEEVPTDEAWY
-1614 QQVFNEA
+1614 KQVFNEA
-1621 NGITVTEEVSQ
+1621 NGIVVADEVAQ
-1632 ERLDAARRQLESEDA
+1632 ERVEAAHRQLQDEDA
-1647 KDEYMKGKLSTDDGV
+1647 KDQYMRDQLSTDEGV
-1662 ISFLRQ
+1662 VDFLGK
-1668 LGYMLSNRAIRD
+1668 LGYMLSPRTLYD
-1680 TENNYEFADI
+1680 TE
-1690 LDEVRRNTGDL
+1690 GDPVFRETVEELQREAESL
-1701 VHPTILANAFR
+1701 VHPTVLANAYR
-1712 VEGGRT
+1712 VKGGSQ
-1718 PTQRAIKSIRTLMTG
+1718 PTQRAIKSVRTLMTG
-1733 DAIRYYRDVYALVM
+1733 DAVRYYRDIYALVM

-1759 RLPPISDPG
+1759 RLPAISDPG
-1768 LNSLDNLSITERLKL
+1768 INTLDNLSITERLKL

-1790 ELKKALLSGKE
+1790 ELKKALLSGEEK
-1801 TLDGTAEKVIKDL
+1801 LDGAAEKIIRDL
-1814 DLQIAELN
+1814 DLQIQELN
-1822 KKIAE
+1822 EKISE
-1827 HETTIEES
+1827 HETTIDES
-1835 AKKFN
+1835 TKKFN
-1840 ETERSMLNAFR
+1840 ETERSLLWAYR
-1851 EQREA
+1851 DQREA
-1856 KKQLDEQIAKV
+1856 KKQLDEQISKV
-1867 RNLTEKGH
+1867 RKLTDQGRRISK
-1875 KIPVEELKRTRTM
+1875 EELKRTHDL
-1888 QDKLQKLDDQVMAMR
+1888 QDKLKLLDNQVMAMR
-1903 EGMREKSKAQH
+1903 ESMKEKSKAQH
-1914 QAAMEAQRQKFKQKS
+1914 QAAMDSLRQRFKEKSAEQRAAANTKRKEAVSEAQRKAAEK
-1929 ADARTAATIKRQEA
+1929 ATLAREAATLKRQEA
-1943 VAEQKRKS
+1943 LAEQKHKS

-1957 ARLNATVKRQEAL
+1957 ARLQATVARHEAL
-1970 DKLKGQLTEKQK
+1970 DKLKSQLTEKQK
-1982 QKAEAQRV
+1982 QKAEAQKV

-2002 AKPSDAINYEQAVM
+2002 AKPSDAINYEQAMM
-2016 IYELQAALDPAFRR
+2016 IYELQAALDPAYRR
-2030 ESTLVDGADGQT
+2030 ESTLIDGAEGQ

-2052 LFSGSSREEIIGAIG
+2052 LFSGSSREEIIDAIG
-2067 QRMYE
+2067 LRMYE

-2103 RRILAAKR
+2103 RRILASKR

-2145 DQKEKSSPFRTVKAF
+2145 DQKEKTSPFRTVKAL

-2173 LDGDT
+2173 LDNNT

-2183 DLLVT
+2183 NLLVT

-2210 FMKQVGL
+2210 LMKQVGL
-2217 TEQDLYETV
+2217 TEQDLYKTV

-2232 DTSTRFT
+2232 NTSTRFT

-2266 QSEKANLKED
+2266 QSEKANLHED

-2289 NLLQQAEYHLSQD
+2289 NLLQQAEYHLNQD

-2330 EFNKPMRNVDEY
+2330 EFNKPLRKVDEY

-2516 IELFSHPLEAIAW
+2516 IELFSHPLEAIDW
-2529 INERS
+2529 INEKS
-2534 PMMKNRTMNVIIDEI
+2534 PMMKNRTMSVIIDEI

-2718 KLRKWLYWSTTQA
+2718 KLRKWIYWSTTQA
-2731 SESVPL
+2731 NESVPL
-2737 VGQHVSSIVKTMI
+2737 FGNHVSEIIKTLV
-2750 TGDKPDFFSDEF
+2750 TGDKPDFFADEF

-2775 LAQGKFTKALDNLAQ
+2775 LAKGKFTKALDNLAQ

-2797 MPVSGIKQV
+2797 VPVSGIKQA
-2806 IKTEKEG
+2806 IKTVKEG